1 MMCGSVNTKILASLL
16 TYLLFAQPVWATTY
30 YIRTDGNNANA
41 GTTDSAGGAW
51 RTMGKCATTA
61 AAGDTCIVKDGTYV
75 EGEVQFNT
83 NDGSSG
89 NYITLKA
96 ENKHGA
102 ILSSTSGCNP
112 NISIYKD
119 YIHIDGI
126 RTKVDSTNTPCSP
139 VTSSSGTGVRC
150 FEGSPLPS
158 VATPT
163 TANHHAWIE
172 NTTHD
177 ASSARGHSIKCGF
190 DDSIIENNIAY
201 NGLEASA
208 GRNYIIR
215 NNQVLGGDQWG
226 SGLIGGKF
234 GNRNAQVYKNF
245 VRCTV
250 NWANCFTL
258 GGAASEGNHFD
269 SSTDIECYN
278 CVAYDNVVVGV
289 GLVNPPIVGLRG
301 CKDCL
306 WAYNTH
312 VGTLAPLTLGLGGGS
327 STASNADPTFKFNI
341 VAHSGACTNNFSAYT
356 GTRTV
361 DYNLFYTCTSAP
373 SQTNAI
379 TGNPLL
385 GGDYTL
391 GTGSPAIDAIP
402 AASALT
408 TWPAYGG
415 GTITLDLTNAPTW
428 QSATYSP
435 RPDNTDY
442 DVGAYEFY
450 TPDGQGG
457 EGGQSQEPTATS
469 PRRHPLGWWR

>member
-1 MMCGSVNTKILASLL
+1 MTRIAAW
-16 TYLLFAQPVWATTY
+16 TLLFVLLAQPALATTY
-30 YIRTDGNNANA
+30 YIRTDGNNANV

-61 AAGDTCIVKDGTYV
+61 VAGDTCIVGNGTYV

-83 NDGSSG
+83 NNGTAG

-96 ENKHGA
+96 ENKHQA

-112 NISIYKD
+112 NISIYKN

-126 RTKVDSTNTPCSP
+126 RTKIDASNTPCSP

-158 VATPT
+158 IATPT
-163 TANHHAWIE
+163 TTAVHHAWIE
-172 NTTHD
+172 NTLHD
-177 ASSARGHSIKCGF
+177 ASSVRGHSIKCSPDGSLI
-190 DDSIIENNIAY
+190 DNNIGE
-201 NGLEASA
+201 NGMEASA
-208 GRNYIIR
+208 GADYVFR
-215 NNQVLGGDQWG
+215 NNKILGPDQWG
-226 SGLIGGKF
+226 SGFIVAKF
-234 GNRNAQVYKNF
+234 GNRNGVAYNNY

-250 NWANCFTL
+250 NWASCFIL
-258 GGAASEGNHFD
+258 GGAASENNHFD
-269 SSTDIECYN
+269 DATDIEGYN
-278 CVAYDNVVVGV
+278 IVAYNNVIEGV
-289 GLVNPPIVGLRG
+289 GLSNPPIIGMRG
-301 CKDCL
+301 CKDCAML
-306 WAYNTH
+306 YNTL
-312 VGTLAPLTLGLGGGS
+312 VGTQVPLGLSTGGGTLTPTS
-327 STASNADPTFKFNI
+327 ADPTFKFNLI
-341 VAHSGACTNNFSAYT
+341 SATSGACTNNFAAYT

-361 DYNLFYTCTSAP
+361 DYNLFYGCSSPPA
-373 SQTNAI
+373 QTHAI

-402 AASALT
+402 AADAIT
-408 TWPAYGG
+408 TWPKYGG
-415 GTITLDLTNAPTW
+415 GTYTLDLTSVPTW
-428 QSATYSP
+428 QSATYSA

-457 EGGQSQEPTATS
+457 EGGQSQDPTATS
-469 PRRHPLGWWR
+469 PRRHPLRWWQ